1 VDLRERLLP
10 PLWLIGLILF
20 LPVMLAIAY
29 GSVFGHI
36 VGIAILVSGIGIVL
50 LFVYVTSPVVQVCA
64 DGSLQAGS
72 AILPRSAIGETAVLT
87 AAEARTALNA
97 DARFFVMLRPW
108 YSKQVLRIDVTDPND
123 PHIGWLVS
131 VRNPRDFQLAFVPA

>member
-29 GSVFGHI
+29 GSVFGNV
-36 VGIAILVSGIGIVL
+36 VGIAILVSSAGIVL
-50 LFVYVTSPVVQVCA
+50 LFVYVTSPVVQVRA

-72 AILPRSAIGETAVLT
+72 AILPKSAIGDMTVLT
-87 AAEARTALNA
+87 GAEARQALNA

-108 YSKQVLRIDVTDPND
+108 YSKQVLRIDVADPDD